1 MPEELTVAAVTVLAL
16 LLVGG
21 GRGAGAVLGA
31 AVLIGALVPIVLL
44 WVVDAVFTAVPF
56 AVRVTADAGRCT
68 GGAVRGGGRG
78 GHRSRTE
85 GLACV
90 HKAR

>member
-56 AVRVTADAGRCT
+56 AVRVTATPHT
-68 GGAVRGGGRG
+68 GLLVSSPPCKGMSMPGGR
-78 GHRSRTE
+78 
-85 GLACV
+85 
-90 HKAR
+90 